1 MTTPTP
7 GPAPAHEGPI
17 KHVEEWIAEHVR
29 PELADARIKAE
40 QAIAF
45 VRSHA
50 QQADALGGILVRL
63 VKTLDPAEG
72 SEAAVILADAEQWAA
87 EAARIAESVL
97 GTAL

>member
-1 MTTPTP
+1 MSDPNPQP
-7 GPAPAHEGPI
+7 GQPHEGFI
-17 KHVEEWIAEHVR
+17 KRAEEWLDEKVR

-87 EAARIAESVL
+87 EAARIAGIVVAA
-97 GTAL
+97 G